1 MPKIK
6 HTKNEL
12 KTQRDALLRFRRY
25 LPTLELKKQQLQVEV
40 RRLQRALEEKQA
52 EYDRLMAGLE
62 SWVALFAED
71 AGLETLIRLAAVRVS
86 ETNIAGISIPVFQEA
101 VFERKAPDLF
111 DTPPWIDDA
120 MDFLESAQR
129 VLIEKRI
136 LGGNDYARLIVDAM
150 VYQIAKEIGAM
161 FAACGCAIEAVVLTG
176 GMVRSEYVR
185 GELQK
190 RAGRLAPV
198 LVFDQPLEMEA
209 LAAGALRVL
218 NGESEALR
226 YLWNA
231 YENGPEGE
239 SIHE

>member
-52 EYDRLMAGLE
+52 EYDRLMAGIE

-71 AGLETLIRLAAVRVS
+71 AGLETLIRLAEVRVS

-129 VLIEKRI
+129 ALIEKRI
-136 LGGNDYARLIVDAM
+136 LEQELALLKEELLVTSQRVNLFEKIKIPEAAENIRVIRIFLGDEQTAGVARSK
-150 VYQIAKEIGAM
+150 IAKA
-161 FAACGCAIEAVVLTG
+161 
-176 GMVRSEYVR
+176 
-185 GELQK
+185 K
-190 RAGRLAPV
+190 
-198 LVFDQPLEMEA
+198 
-209 LAAGALRVL
+209 
-218 NGESEALR
+218 SEALR
-226 YLWNA
+226 SA
-231 YENGPEGE
+231 
-239 SIHE
+239 

>member
-136 LGGNDYARLIVDAM
+136 LEQELALLKEELLVTSQRVNLFEKIKIPEAAENIRVIRIFLGDEQTAGVARSK
-150 VYQIAKEIGAM
+150 IAKA
-161 FAACGCAIEAVVLTG
+161 
-176 GMVRSEYVR
+176 
-185 GELQK
+185 K
-190 RAGRLAPV
+190 
-198 LVFDQPLEMEA
+198 
-209 LAAGALRVL
+209 
-218 NGESEALR
+218 SEALR
-226 YLWNA
+226 SA
-231 YENGPEGE
+231 
-239 SIHE
+239 

>member
-71 AGLETLIRLAAVRVS
+71 AGLETLIRLAEVRVS

-129 VLIEKRI
+129 ALIEKRI
-136 LGGNDYARLIVDAM
+136 LEQELALLKEELLVTSQRVNLFEKIKIPEAAENIRVIRIFLGDDQTAGVARSK
-150 VYQIAKEIGAM
+150 IAKA
-161 FAACGCAIEAVVLTG
+161 
-176 GMVRSEYVR
+176 
-185 GELQK
+185 K
-190 RAGRLAPV
+190 
-198 LVFDQPLEMEA
+198 
-209 LAAGALRVL
+209 
-218 NGESEALR
+218 SEALR
-226 YLWNA
+226 SA
-231 YENGPEGE
+231 
-239 SIHE
+239 

>member
-71 AGLETLIRLAAVRVS
+71 AGLETLIRLAEVRVS

-129 VLIEKRI
+129 ALIEKRI
-136 LGGNDYARLIVDAM
+136 LEQELALLKEELLVTSQRVNLFEKIKIPEAAENIRVIRIFLGDEQTAGVARSK
-150 VYQIAKEIGAM
+150 IAKA
-161 FAACGCAIEAVVLTG
+161 
-176 GMVRSEYVR
+176 
-185 GELQK
+185 K
-190 RAGRLAPV
+190 
-198 LVFDQPLEMEA
+198 
-209 LAAGALRVL
+209 
-218 NGESEALR
+218 SEALR
-226 YLWNA
+226 SA
-231 YENGPEGE
+231 
-239 SIHE
+239 